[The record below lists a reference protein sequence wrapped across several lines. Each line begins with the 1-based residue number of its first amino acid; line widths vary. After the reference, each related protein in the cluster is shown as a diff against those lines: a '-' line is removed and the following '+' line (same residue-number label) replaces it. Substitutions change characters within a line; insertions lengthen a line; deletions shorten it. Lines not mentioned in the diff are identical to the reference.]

1 MAKEKKKI
9 VLIVEDDE
17 LLLRALYLSFH
28 ESDYTIATASDG
40 ETALKM
46 TERMKP
52 DIVLLDLLLP
62 KMNGFDYLNNLKANP
77 ALQKTPVI
85 VLSNLGDKESLEK
98 ATNLGALDYFV
109 KATTDLKVLTEKV
122 GKALAG

>member
-62 KMNGFDYLNNLKANP
+62 KMNGFDYLKNLKANP